1 CLTDSR
7 VGGTVMLE
15 STGTLGCP
23 RDELFTDP
31 ETLALSG
38 FLAGYSGLPRDAY
51 ALDLR
56 QFAGWVTGVGMR
68 LFETRRVH
76 IEAFARELE
85 AGGGARATI
94 ARRLGTSPASTA
106 TPNRKV

>member
-1 CLTDSR
+1 
-7 VGGTVMLE
+7 MLE
-15 STGTLGCP
+15 SSGALACP

-38 FLAGYSGLPRDAY
+38 FLAGYSGLIRDAY

-56 QFAGWVTGVGMR
+56 QFAGWVIAVGMR

-76 IEAFARELE
+76 IEAFARELYSVSGDTLPSSFRCE
-85 AGGGARATI
+85 PRGY
-94 ARRLGTSPASTA
+94 
-106 TPNRKV
+106 